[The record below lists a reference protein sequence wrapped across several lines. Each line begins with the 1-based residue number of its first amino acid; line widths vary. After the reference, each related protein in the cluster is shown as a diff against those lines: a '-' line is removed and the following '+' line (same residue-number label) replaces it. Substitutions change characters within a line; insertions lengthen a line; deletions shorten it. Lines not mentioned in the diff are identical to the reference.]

1 MKSALLPLLTII
13 LMTHPSSTI
22 AAVPLEGIRRIVFL
36 GDSIT
41 QDGNYTTDVESWLI
55 SQGQRVEV
63 LNIGLS
69 SETATKL
76 TAEENADHVK
86 TFGFGRPFI
95 GDRLD
100 RSLALT
106 KPDLLFV
113 CYGMNDASGLP
124 EGPEGLHRFS
134 EAITRLRD
142 TALGSG
148 VKRVVFCTPP
158 VHDPVKAI
166 DPAKNPHERNLV
178 AYRDWLLSRRTE
190 GWEVVDIH
198 GPMRRDLDA
207 ARKTD
212 PAFRFQP
219 DGVHPDRGGHW
230 VMAREI
236 LRQFFGADL
245 DGISSSAQFFK
256 TDGDKIR
263 DLVQQRQKVLFDALM
278 TQISHTRPHVPGG
291 PGTPPGPSLETAQ
304 SKAKQI
310 TETIESLVHQS
321 SGKKSP

>member
-1 MKSALLPLLTII
+1 MTSLPY
-13 LMTHPSSTI
+13 STM
-22 AAVPLEGIRRIVFL
+22 AMAPLEGIRRIVFL

-41 QDGNYTTDVESWLI
+41 QAGDYTTDVEAWLI

-69 SETATKL
+69 SETATEL
-76 TAEENADHVK
+76 STDENVGHVK
-86 TFGFGRPFI
+86 AAGFARPFI

-124 EGPEGLHRFS
+124 EGPEGLRRFS

-166 DPAKNPHERNLV
+166 DPGKNPHERNLV
-178 AYRDWLLSRRTE
+178 AYRDWLLSKRAE

-198 GPMRRDLDA
+198 GPMRHDLDA
-207 ARKTD
+207 ARKSD

-236 LRQFFGADL
+236 LRQFFGANL
-245 DGISSSAQFFK
+245 DGISLSGQFLK
-256 TDGDKIR
+256 SDGDKIR
-263 DLVQQRQKVLFDALM
+263 VLVKQRQKVFFDALM
-278 TQISHTRPHVPGG
+278 TQIGHTRPHVPGG
-291 PGTPPGPSLETAQ
+291 PGAPSGPSLETAQ
-304 SKAKQI
+304 SEAKQI
-310 TETIESLVHQS
+310 TDSIESLIHQS
-321 SGKKSP
+321 SVGKSP

>member
-1 MKSALLPLLTII
+1 MTLMTLLPC
-13 LMTHPSSTI
+13 STL
-22 AAVPLEGIRRIVFL
+22 ATAPLEGIRRIVFL

-69 SETATKL
+69 SESATKL
-76 TAEENADHVK
+76 TAEENAGHVK
-86 TFGFGRPFI
+86 ATGFARPFI

-106 KPDLLFV
+106 NPDLLFV
-113 CYGMNDASGLP
+113 CYGMNDASALP
-124 EGPEGLHRFS
+124 EGPEGLRRFV
-134 EAITRLRD
+134 EAITHLRD

-178 AYRDWLLSRRTE
+178 AYRDWLLSKRAE

-236 LRQFFGADL
+236 LTQFFGANL
-245 DGISSSAQFFK
+245 DGVSSSAQFFK

-291 PGTPPGPSLETAQ
+291 PGAPPGPSLETAQ

-310 TETIESLVHQS
+310 TEAIESLVRQS
-321 SGKKSP
+321 IGEKSP